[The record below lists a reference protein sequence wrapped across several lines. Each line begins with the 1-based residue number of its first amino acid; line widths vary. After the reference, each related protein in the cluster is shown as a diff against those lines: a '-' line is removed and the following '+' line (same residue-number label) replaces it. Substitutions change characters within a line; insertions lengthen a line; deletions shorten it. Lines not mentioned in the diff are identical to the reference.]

1 MWEKKIMYIK
11 YKNNKEKLY
20 VLGIVEWLIMV
31 IKVVD

>member
-1 MWEKKIMYIK
+1 MYIK
-11 YKNNKEKLY
+11 YKNNREKLY

>member
-1 MWEKKIMYIK
+1 MYIK